1 MWDLS
6 FWFWTQL
13 LCKLKWVF
21 GDIFFFFFLRNIF
34 GISKLTNWKCLHLKP
49 RHYKILKQN
58 MPKSKIIN
66 PGCLLSLQFLQTYI
80 N

>member
-21 GDIFFFFFLRNIF
+21 GDIFFFFFYEIF
-34 GISKLTNWKCLHLKP
+34 LG
-49 RHYKILKQN
+49 YQN
-58 MPKSKIIN
+58 
-66 PGCLLSLQFLQTYI
+66 LQTGNVSTLNLDTI
-80 N
+80 RF